1 MSYLCRLLE
10 QDPRTIYYVVGDK
23 VWDSDGEVK
32 VWSTHDTKDSAEKA
46 VTRRNK
52 KLKKKKYYLVSQW
65 DYWMQEMDGIRK

>member
-1 MSYLCRLLE
+1 MSYLCGLLE
-10 QDPRTIYYVVGDK
+10 QDPRTIYYVVNDK
-23 VWDSDGEVK
+23 VWDSGGEVK

-46 VTRRNK
+46 VARRNK